1 MNRHPPDLCA
11 VLPITEVTIML
22 SEETRRKLREIAA
35 KQRAISGVSPVTN
48 DIDKVKLHQR
58 RDVLRIANV
67 RLIVGVRNRYCLICW
82 ILQFKHRH
90 RDAVNEQNNVRASIV
105 ELLKLELVDGLKDI
119 DQLGVR
125 AELKEVDKL
134 ISTVVPMK
142 NISTRKQLVRLF
154 HRSVQGLV
162 RVAGD
167 VGDQSVQLIIR
178 KVTVLSIQI
187 FRRLTP

>member
-1 MNRHPPDLCA
+1 M
-11 VLPITEVTIML
+11 V
-22 SEETRRKLREIAA
+22 
-35 KQRAISGVSPVTN
+35 
-48 DIDKVKLHQR
+48 
-58 RDVLRIANV
+58 
-67 RLIVGVRNRYCLICW
+67 
-82 ILQFKHRH
+82 
-90 RDAVNEQNNVRASIV
+90 
-105 ELLKLELVDGLKDI
+105 LLKLELVDGLKDI
-119 DQLGVR
+119 DHLGIR
-125 AELKEVDKL
+125 AKLKKVDKL

-187 FRRLTP
+187 FLKIRPKDYIILFTMNVISALILPATVFKQLKDGQLIVVFVILKISHITGLLLLWLLLSKLGKCS